1 MLRYAAG
8 RLVIMIPTVL
18 VLSLVLFI
26 LMRLTPGSPL
36 QPIAPN
42 ANPLSP
48 EAQAN
53 LAREWGL
60 DKPILQQYVIYLG
73 RAVQLDFGTSYLYK
87 TRSVW
92 DILAPLF
99 PVSLHLGLMALALA
113 ICAGGL
119 LGVLAAMNQNGP
131 LDYICTF
138 FAMLGVS
145 LPNFVM
151 AILLISVFV
160 LGLKIIPYTGGWNQ
174 PSDWILPTITLA
186 LAPMAVI
193 ARYTRSSMIDVK
205 RSDYVRTAQAKGLS
219 SQRVTLTHVLKN
231 SLIPPLTILGPIIA
245 AVLTG
250 SPFVELIFRVPG
262 MGRYFFESILARD
275 YPVIMAVFLFY
286 GIFLQ
291 LMNLVV
297 DLLIGTADPRVRFG
311 GGD

>member
-8 RLVIMIPTVL
+8 RLAIMVPTVV
-18 VLSLVLFI
+18 VLSLVLFV

-60 DKPILQQYVIYLG
+60 DKPILEQYVIYVS

-87 TRSVW
+87 TRAVW

-99 PVSLHLGLMALALA
+99 PISLHLGLMALTLA
-113 ICAGGL
+113 IVVGGV
-119 LGVLAAMNQNGP
+119 LGILAAMNQNGP
-131 LDYICTF
+131 LDYVCTF
-138 FAMLGVS
+138 VAMLGVS

-151 AILLISVFV
+151 AILLITVFV
-160 LGLKIIPYTGGWNQ
+160 LGLKVIPYTGGWNQ
-174 PSDWILPTITLA
+174 PSDWILPTVTLA
-186 LAPMAVI
+186 LTPLAVI
-193 ARYTRSSMIDVK
+193 ARYTRSSMIDVI

-219 SQRVTLTHVLKN
+219 SERVVLIHVLKN
-231 SLIPPLTILGPIIA
+231 ALIPPLTILGPIIA
-245 AVLTG
+245 AILTG
-250 SPFVELIFRVPG
+250 SPFVEVIFRVPG

-291 LMNLVV
+291 LMNLLV
-297 DLLIGTADPRVRFG
+297 DLLYGSADPRIRFG
-311 GGD
+311 GAD

>member
-1 MLRYAAG
+1 MLPYAIR
-8 RLVIMIPTVL
+8 RLVVMVPTVV

-60 DKPILQQYVIYLG
+60 DKPIFEQYVVYVG

-87 TRSVW
+87 TRAVW

-99 PVSLHLGLMALALA
+99 PVSLHLGLMALVVAIVIGGALG
-113 ICAGGL
+113 I
-119 LGVLAAMNQNGP
+119 LAAINQNGP
-131 LDYICTF
+131 LDYLCTF
-138 FAMLGVS
+138 VSMLGVS

-151 AILLISVFV
+151 AILLITVFV
-160 LGLKIIPYTGGWNQ
+160 LGLKLIPYTGGWEQ
-174 PSDWILPTITLA
+174 PSDWVLPTVTLSLGP
-186 LAPMAVI
+186 LAAI
-193 ARYTRSSMIDVK
+193 ARYTRSSMIDVI
-205 RSDYVRTAQAKGLS
+205 RSDYVRTARAKGLS
-219 SQRVTLTHVLKN
+219 EPRVVLMHVLKN
-231 SLIPPLTILGPIIA
+231 ALIAPLTILGPIIA

-286 GIFLQ
+286 GVFLQ
-291 LMNLVV
+291 LMNLGV
-297 DLLIGTADPRVRFG
+297 DLLYGIADPRIRFG
-311 GGD
+311 RAD